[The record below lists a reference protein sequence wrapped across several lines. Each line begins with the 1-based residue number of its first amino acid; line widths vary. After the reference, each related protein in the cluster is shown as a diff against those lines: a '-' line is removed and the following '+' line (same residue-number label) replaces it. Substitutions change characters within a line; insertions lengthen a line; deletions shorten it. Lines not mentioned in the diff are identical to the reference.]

1 MNLFHQLNEALGG
14 FLWGPPML
22 AVFLLTGAWLTLR
35 SRVFSLRRVGLWLR
49 ATIGSLTKKKAKTDA
64 HSISQWQ
71 AMTSALAACLG
82 TGNIVGVA
90 TI

>member
-1 MNLFHQLNEALGG
+1 MGLFQQALTSLGN

-22 AVFLLTGAWLTLR
+22 SVFLLAGMYLTLR
-35 SRVFSLRRVGLWLR
+35 SRLFPLRRLGLWNKL
-49 ATIGSLTKKKAKTDA
+49 TFGSLCKQKKSADA